1 MSAAT
6 ASKPSPRQRLR
17 AFWRSTRLW
26 LIFAGGLV
34 ATLVAINLPLTQEV
48 SSIVVEVDDVS
59 PSEILAPYE
68 YSYASEVLT
77 EQARQEAANAIP
89 NYYDPPDSQV
99 ARQQLSQLQAVLA
112 VIDSDRVELQES
124 IASREQ
130 ILEEMTSLA
139 ALQLD
144 EETANTILNLQ
155 EDRWQAIK
163 LETESVLQQVMRD
176 EIREDRLEEAKRTVP
191 AYIGI
196 ATSFSSIE
204 TDLVVELATAFV
216 APNSLYNDE
225 ATQAARETARQ
236 SVAPVVESYAAGET
250 IIDRG
255 EVVTELHIEALQ
267 AYGLL
272 KPPNRIQDIALEGLL
287 IVVLGVCLALFTL
300 RSHPKEVRQPRVAAT
315 LSGLFILSSL
325 AMKAMVPGP
334 GVLAYL
340 FPAATVPILLSAL
353 FGNGLGVLSALIGGV
368 IASYLG
374 ARGHELALY
383 VTLSG
388 TLGALTIGKADQLRS
403 FLWSGL
409 AASMAAVAIIV
420 VFRFTDPATSTLG
433 RITLVGMGIA
443 SGMLSAILSLG
454 LLQPIGS
461 LLGMITSMQLYELAR
476 PDNPVLQLLL
486 RNAPGTYQHSLQ
498 VANLAEQA
506 AREIGA
512 NPLLTRVGA
521 LYHDA
526 GKAVR
531 SQFYIENQLPGQNVH
546 EQLDPTT
553 SAGIIISHV
562 QEGLELAR
570 KHRLP
575 AVIQHF
581 ISEHHGTMRAS
592 YQYRSAL
599 ETVQGDESKL
609 DPRDFTY
616 PGPRPHS
623 RETALLMLAD
633 SVEAKTRADN
643 PGNEEELDVLVHQV
657 IKNRLDQGQLDNTDL
672 TLRDL
677 ETIRHS
683 FVSTLKGIHHP
694 RIRYPDAPVDAEQK
708 SDPATTEPPAPNQG
722 K

>member
-1 MSAAT
+1 MRSI
-6 ASKPSPRQRLR
+6 
-17 AFWRSTRLW
+17 WRTGRLW
-26 LIFAGGLV
+26 LIFAVGVLG
-34 ATLVAINLPLTQEV
+34 TIVAINLPLSQEA
-48 SSIVVEVDDVS
+48 SSIVLAVEDVS
-59 PSEILAPYE
+59 PGEILAPYD

-77 EQARQEAANAIP
+77 EQARQEAANAVP

-99 ARQQLSQLQAVLA
+99 ARQQLSKLMAVLA
-112 VIDSDRVELQES
+112 VIDSDRVELQGNPT
-124 IASREQ
+124 ARDQ
-130 ILEEMTSLA
+130 ILEEVTSLA
-139 ALQLD
+139 DLQLD
-144 EETANTILNLQ
+144 QETASTILDLP
-155 EDRWQAIK
+155 ESRWLAIK
-163 LETESVLQQVMRD
+163 LEAEAVLQQVMRD
-176 EIREDRLEEAKRTVP
+176 EIREDRLEEARRAVP
-191 AYIGI
+191 AYVGI
-196 ATSFSSIE
+196 STSLTQSE
-204 TDLVVELATAFV
+204 TDLVIELATAFV

-225 ATQAARETARQ
+225 VTQEARDTARQ
-236 SVAPVVESYAAGET
+236 SVAQVIQSYVAGET

-255 EVVTELHIEALQ
+255 EVVTDLHIEALQ

-272 KPPNRIQDIALEGLL
+272 RPRNPVQDLALESLL
-287 IVVLGVCLALFTL
+287 ILILGLCLALFAM
-300 RSHPKEVRQPRVAAT
+300 RSYPRQVRKPRVVAT

-340 FPAATVPILLSAL
+340 FPAATLPILLSAL
-353 FGNGLGVLSALIGGV
+353 FGHGLGVLTALVGGV

-374 ARGHELALY
+374 SRGQELALY
-383 VTLSG
+383 VMLSG
-388 TLGALTIGKADQLRS
+388 AMGALTIGKADQLRA
-403 FLWSGL
+403 FLWSGM
-409 AASMAAVAIIV
+409 AASMAAVAMVV
-420 VFRFTDPATSTLG
+420 VFRFTDPATNTLT
-433 RITLVGMGIA
+433 RFTLVGMGLG

-454 LLQPIGS
+454 LLQPVGN
-461 LLGMITSMQLYELAR
+461 LLGVITSMQLYELAR

-521 LYHDA
+521 LYHDS

-531 SQFYIENQLPGQNVH
+531 SQFYIENQLPDQNVH

-575 AVIQHF
+575 AIVQDF
-581 ISEHHGTMRAS
+581 ISGHHGTMRAS
-592 YQYRSAL
+592 FQYQVAL
-599 ETVQGDESKL
+599 EAVQGDESKL

-623 RETALLMLAD
+623 REIALLMLAD
-633 SVEAKTRADN
+633 STEAKTRADN
-643 PGNEEELDVLVHQV
+643 PSNEEELDELVNGV

-694 RIRYPDAPVDAEQK
+694 RIRYPEAPAESDLQPDTTIE
-708 SDPATTEPPAPNQG
+708 DPAAEPQEE
-722 K
+722 